1 MRVLLAI
8 FIGVAGVANSS
19 ADTRFEFS
27 EPPGQYAVGFRVVR
41 QYDSTRTFL
50 GRFDVVTGE
59 GVPPPSRARPI
70 ETLIWYPATQAGARM
85 RYGDYLLLTGSED
98 RFDRSDAQIKAMT
111 DYRLRDYLPPEMPA
125 STVEQIKQESMWA
138 TQDAN
143 AAAGKFP
150 IVIYAPSHNAS
161 AYENADLCEYLAS
174 HGYIVVASASMGA
187 DNRWMGEELGDVQA
201 QVGDIEFLVGY
212 AAGLANAD
220 SAHIAVIGY
229 SWGGI
234 SNVFAA
240 AKDSRITAL
249 VGFDGGIRLVG
260 KLVSEAKY
268 VTPEHITIPFLYLSS
283 RPISIED
290 LYRQKQDL
298 SDDLLARLKYSD
310 LTIITFDPLMHYHFA
325 SEHLRFLSLKDPMMF
340 PGDYALDEVFRA
352 YGWVARY
359 TLAFLDGEFKNDK
372 KSSSFV
378 TNEPATNG
386 LPAHEI
392 KIEVNRSTGMPATRE
407 TLAAEINRKGFS
419 HAVDVYDAMKKQNA
433 DFKLPPYEF
442 INWID
447 DLLVMNRAQE
457 AIYIAQL
464 FAKAYPDRP
473 GPHVE
478 LGEAYLAHGDRALAV
493 ESFKK
498 YLAMVPD
505 DKRVQARLK
514 EAETGKRQK

>member
-1 MRVLLAI
+1 MRVVLTF
-8 FIGVAGVANSS
+8 FIGLAAAANST

-27 EPPGQYAVGFRVVR
+27 EPPGQYAVGLKVVR
-41 QYDSTRTFL
+41 QYDATRTFL

-59 GVPPPSRARPI
+59 AVPPSSRARPV
-70 ETLIWYPATQAGARM
+70 ETLIWYPATQAGTRM
-85 RYGDYLLLTGSED
+85 HYGDYLLLTGSED
-98 RFDRSDAQIKAMT
+98 RFDRSDAQIKAVT
-111 DYRLRDYLPPEMPA
+111 EYRLRDYLPPEMPA
-125 STVEQIKQESMWA
+125 ASVEQIKQESMWA
-138 TQDAN
+138 TQDAD
-143 AAAGKFP
+143 AAVGKFP

-174 HGYIVVASASMGA
+174 HGYIVLASASMGA
-187 DNRWMGEELGDVQA
+187 DNRWMGEDVSDVQA

-212 AAGLANAD
+212 AATLPNAD

-268 VTPEHITIPFLYLSS
+268 VTPERITVPFLYLSS
-283 RPISIED
+283 RPFSVED

-298 SDDLLARLKYSD
+298 SDDLLTRLKYSD
-310 LTIITFDPLMHYHFA
+310 LTIVTFDALVHYQFA
-325 SEHLRFLSLKDPMMF
+325 SEHLRFLSLKDAAMF
-340 PGDYALDEVFRA
+340 PGDYSLPDVFRA
-352 YGWVARY
+352 YGWLARY
-359 TLAFLDGEFKNDK
+359 TLAFLAGELKDDK
-372 KSSSFV
+372 KSLAFV
-378 TNEPATNG
+378 TNAPAAKRT
-386 LPAHEI
+386 PAHEVRT
-392 KIEVNRSTGMPATRE
+392 EVNRSAGLPVTRE
-407 TLAAEINRKGFS
+407 TLAAEINRKGFA
-419 HAVDVYDAMKKQNA
+419 HAGDVYDALKKQNA

-447 DLLVMNRAQE
+447 DLLVMNRSQE
-457 AIYIAQL
+457 AIDIAKL

-478 LGEAYLAHGDRALAV
+478 LGEAYLAHGDRALAA

-505 DKRVQARLK
+505 DERVQARLK
-514 EAETGKRQK
+514 LAETGKSP